1 MRSYFFKVFLYGCDK
16 GLGTYLKKKTM
27 LESMYFLFV
36 LNCHSETIDFQRR
49 QKVEAFAVCQFD
61 EIHFR
66 LKKKQCDQIGSH

>member
-1 MRSYFFKVFLYGCDK
+1 M
-16 GLGTYLKKKTM
+16 KKM